1 MDNQTSAQDLLAALD
16 SLDAD
21 IAASLDNLNS
31 IIDDLKQDVDYVR
44 N

>member
-1 MDNQTSAQDLLAALD
+1 MDNQTTAQDLLAALD
-16 SLDAD
+16 SLDSD

-31 IIDDLKQDVDYVR
+31 IINDLKGDIENVR